1 MDPKALIKRFYEEI
15 VSKNLLEHLPEY
27 VSQNCLSIDGA
38 HCSPLGVDGMR
49 QHLLAVRSTYPAY
62 SMQILRQYGEGE
74 YVISVFVME
83 GLHEGEFLGIQPSH
97 KRLSFTGINIDRVA
111 QGKIVEHG
119 GAVNTFETLYAHGL
133 IRAGLAPSPCCRPEK
148 WDPGLYSGNRIGP
161 CGGSVSPAAPL
172 NRLHVPG
179 GA

>member
-1 MDPKALIKRFYEEI
+1 MDPKALIKHFYEDI
-15 VSKNLLEHLPEY
+15 VSKNLLEQLPEY

-119 GAVNTFETLYAHGL
+119 GAVDTFETLYAHGL
-133 IRAGLAPSPCCRPEK
+133 IRP
-148 WDPGLYSGNRIGP
+148 
-161 CGGSVSPAAPL
+161 V
-172 NRLHVPG
+172 
-179 GA
+179 

>member
-62 SMQILRQYGEGE
+62 SMQILRQYREGE
-74 YVISVFVME
+74 YVISAFVME

-133 IRAGLAPSPCCRPEK
+133 IRPVSRRPRVAVPKNGAPAFIPKPDRP
-148 WDPGLYSGNRIGP
+148 
-161 CGGSVSPAAPL
+161 
-172 NRLHVPG
+172 
-179 GA
+179 